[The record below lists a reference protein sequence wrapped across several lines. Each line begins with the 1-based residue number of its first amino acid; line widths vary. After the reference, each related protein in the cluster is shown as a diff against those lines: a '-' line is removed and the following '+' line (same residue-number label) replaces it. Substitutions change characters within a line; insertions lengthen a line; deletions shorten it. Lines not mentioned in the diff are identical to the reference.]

1 MTKKRK
7 RRLVYLAFA
16 LALICA
22 MGVWAKSWVYHVDA
36 EAEEFADTGKAA
48 IGLLGQYQEAVGKL
62 ELDKILACYDAGYAN
77 EQEGY
82 WAERQR
88 SDRDGVRVYDW
99 YLDQERPF
107 TRLDVAEQLARFFES
122 RRSIEESKFKLDAVE
137 LIPQLG
143 KAVIRSILWLRGTN
157 RSGDVFECHALFR
170 MWLRTVDGVWKI
182 RKQELLQGETVTG
195 ERSGFTDITSRAG
208 IDFLSHHNPL
218 WKTPEWEPKTFGII
232 KYGSAGVSA
241 VDYDNDGWYDIF
253 FCDGQHPRLYR
264 NNGDGTF
271 TDVTAR
277 AGLPTELCGCNVAI
291 FADFN
296 NDGYKDLFLG
306 CGTGLNRLYRNNGD
320 GTFADVTEGAGLG
333 GYWVTV
339 AAAADYDNDGK
350 IDLYLGRYLDARKN
364 LPTTLFYT
372 RNGEGNTLLHN
383 EGNFRFKDVTAQAG
397 VREGG
402 LTLGVAWGD
411 YDNDGYQDLF
421 VANDFGRNA
430 LFHNNGDG
438 TFTDVSKE
446 TGALD
451 FGFSM
456 GATFGD
462 INNDGHLDIYVS
474 KVHSGQRW
482 YGQAATMHK
491 YLLTSIREK
500 TLSQDIGLY
509 RELYSLVGSEW
520 QTFGDRTVRGNSL
533 LLNNGK
539 GQFRDVAQ
547 ETGSNP
553 FGWYWGSAM
562 FDYDN
567 DGRQDIYAV
576 NGWISGRNKDD
587 L

>member
-7 RRLVYLAFA
+7 RRLKYLAIFLGA
-16 LALICA
+16 LTALGI
-22 MGVWAKSWVYHVDA
+22 GVKLYVNHIDA
-36 EAEEFADTGKAA
+36 EAEKFAETGKAA
-48 IGLLGQYQEAVGKL
+48 IALLGDFQAGAGKL
-62 ELDKILACYDAGYAN
+62 DLNQVLACYDPDYAN
-77 EQEGY
+77 DREGY
-82 WAERQR
+82 WLERLQ
-88 SDRDGVRVYDW
+88 SDRDGVRVYEW
-99 YLDQERPF
+99 YLDAERPF
-107 TRLDVAEQLARFFES
+107 TRADVAAQLSQFLAS
-122 RRSIEESKFKLDAVE
+122 KRSIEESKFKLDAVE
-137 LIPQLG
+137 DIPHAG
-143 KAVIRSILWLRGTN
+143 AAVIRSILWLRGTTH
-157 RSGDVFECHALFR
+157 SGEAFECHALFR
-170 MWLRTVDGVWKI
+170 MWLRVVDGAWRI
-182 RKQELLQGETVTG
+182 HKQHLVHGETVTG
-195 ERSGFTDITSRAG
+195 DRTGFTDITVSAG
-208 IDFLSHHNPL
+208 IDFRSHHNPL
-218 WKTPEWEPKTFGII
+218 WKTPEWEPKKFGII
-232 KYGSAGVSA
+232 KFGSAGVSV
-241 VDYDNDGWYDIF
+241 VDYNNDGWYDIF

-271 TDVTAR
+271 TDVTVQ
-277 AGLPTELCGCNVAI
+277 AGLPAELCGCNVAI

-306 CGTGLNRLYRNNGD
+306 LGTGLNRLYRNNGD
-320 GTFADVTEGAGLG
+320 GTFTDVTEGAGLG

-350 IDLYLGRYLDARKN
+350 IDLYLGRYLDPRKN

-383 EGNFRFKDVTAQAG
+383 EGNFRFRDVTAQAG

-411 YDNDGYQDLF
+411 FDNDGHQDLF
-421 VANDFGRNA
+421 VANDFGRNV
-430 LFHNNGDG
+430 LYRNNGDG

-456 GATFGD
+456 SATFGD
-462 INNDGHLDIYVS
+462 INNDGHLDIYTS

-491 YLLTSIREK
+491 YLLTSVRQG
-500 TLSQDIGLY
+500 TLAEDLPLY
-509 RELYSLVGSEW
+509 KELYGLIGMEW
-520 QTFGDRTVRGNSL
+520 HTFGDRTVRGNSL

-539 GQFRDVAQ
+539 GKFRDVAE
-547 ETGSNP
+547 ETRSNP
-553 FGWYWGSAM
+553 FGWYWGSVM

-576 NGWISGRNKDD
+576 NGWISGRSKDD